1 MTAEAGLPDTL
12 RDLPAW
18 TPGPVEL
25 ADLELVLAGAYRP
38 LTGFLGSFDTA
49 TVTAGG
55 RLADGTPWPVPV
67 TLAVPKELTGHERV
81 VLQDPEGVPLA
92 VLEVAESWQDPVTQ
106 GWRLAGPLEALRAPA
121 HGPFHSLRR
130 RPDELDPAAGD
141 VLAKSSEGGRPPTP
155 PGNPLAKSSEGGRPP
170 TPPANLLGV
179 ATREPLHRK
188 QLGQLRQ
195 VAERLGAKV
204 LVLPLLG
211 GEHDDSLVR
220 ALLGVRKEL
229 PDGTR
234 IVPVPLPDR
243 GDRERDVLLRA
254 HVAAAYGATHLLA
267 EAELEGAPIPLVV
280 PEPWAY
286 DADVEV
292 WRPVARIEPDHVQ
305 AELTPE
311 RLDALLDAGEPV
323 PDWFTP
329 PAVAAELALARPPK
343 HSRGITVFFTG
354 LSGSGKSTVAR
365 GLSDA
370 LIERGGRTVT
380 LLDGDVVRR
389 MLSAGLTFSRA
400 DRDLNIRRIGFVAA
414 EITRHGG
421 TAICAPIAPYAATR
435 AEVRRMVSAVGD
447 FILVHVATPLEECER
462 RDRKG
467 LYAKAR
473 AGLIPEF
480 TGVSDPY
487 ETPDDADLTLDTSAM
502 APDEAVGRVLD
513 LLVSGGWV
521 RPE

>member
-1 MTAEAGLPDTL
+1 MTAETALPDTL
-12 RDLPAW
+12 RDLPAH
-18 TPGPVEL
+18 TPGKVEL
-25 ADLELVLAGAYRP
+25 ADLELLLAGAYPP
-38 LTGFLGSFDTA
+38 LKGFLGSFDTA
-49 TVTAGG
+49 MVIAGG

-67 TLAVPKELTGHERV
+67 TLAVPEELTGHEKV

-92 VLEVAESWQDPVTQ
+92 VLTVAEAWRDPTSS
-106 GWRLAGPLEALRAPA
+106 GWRLAGGLEPLRAPA
-121 HGPFHSLRR
+121 HGPFHRLRR
-130 RPDELDPAAGD
+130 RPDELERPDGPL
-141 VLAKSSEGGRPPTP
+141 LA
-155 PGNPLAKSSEGGRPP
+155 
-170 TPPANLLGV
+170 V

-188 QLGQLRQ
+188 QLGQVRQ
-195 VAERLGAKV
+195 VAERLGARV

-211 GEHDDSLVR
+211 GEHDEALVR
-220 ALLGVRKEL
+220 ALLAVRRDL
-229 PDGTR
+229 PDGAQV
-234 IVPVPLPDR
+234 VPVPLPPRDLDDAD
-243 GDRERDVLLRA
+243 GERDLLLRA

-267 EAELEGAPIPLVV
+267 DEQQAGTAERIADGAPIPVVV

-305 AELTPE
+305 AELTRE
-311 RLDALLDAGEPV
+311 RLGELLDRGEPI

-329 PAVAAELALARPPK
+329 PAVAAELAVARPPK
-343 HSRGITVFFTG
+343 HERGLTVFFTG

-365 GLSDA
+365 GLADA
-370 LIERGGRTVT
+370 LIERGGRTVS

-389 MLSAGLTFSRA
+389 LLSAGLTFSRA
-400 DRDLNIRRIGFVAA
+400 DRDLNIRRIGYVAA

-421 TAICAPIAPYAATR
+421 VAICAPIAPYAATR

-447 FILVHVATPLEECER
+447 FVLVHVATPLEECER

-480 TGVSDPY
+480 TGISDPY
-487 ETPDDADLTLDTSAM
+487 EEPDPAVDGGADLRLDTTGLE
-502 APDEAVGRVLD
+502 PDEAVARVLA
-513 LLVSGGWV
+513 LLEEGGWV
-521 RPE
+521 RPA

>member
-1 MTAEAGLPDTL
+1 VTAETGLPDTL
-12 RDLPAW
+12 RDLPAH
-18 TPGPVEL
+18 TPGTVEL
-25 ADLELVLAGAYRP
+25 ADLELLLAGAYPP
-38 LTGFLGSFDTA
+38 LKGFLGSFDTA
-49 TVTAGG
+49 MVIAGG

-67 TLAVPKELTGHERV
+67 TLAVPEELTGHEKV

-92 VLEVAESWQDPVTQ
+92 VLSVAESWRDPTSG
-106 GWRLAGPLEALRAPA
+106 GWRLAGGLEPLRAPA
-121 HGPFHSLRR
+121 HGPFHRLRR
-130 RPDELDPAAGD
+130 RPDELERPDGPL
-141 VLAKSSEGGRPPTP
+141 LA
-155 PGNPLAKSSEGGRPP
+155 
-170 TPPANLLGV
+170 V

-188 QLGQLRQ
+188 QLGQVRQ
-195 VAERLGAKV
+195 VAERLGARV

-211 GEHDDSLVR
+211 GEHDEALVR
-220 ALLGVRKEL
+220 ALLAVRRDL
-229 PDGTR
+229 PDGAQV
-234 IVPVPLPDR
+234 VPVPLPPRDIDDP
-243 GDRERDVLLRA
+243 GGERDLLLRA

-267 EAELEGAPIPLVV
+267 DEQQADTAEKIADGAPIPVVV

-305 AELTPE
+305 AELTRE
-311 RLDALLDAGEPV
+311 RLGELLDRGEPI

-329 PAVAAELALARPPK
+329 PAVAAELAVARPPK
-343 HSRGITVFFTG
+343 HERGLTVFFTG

-365 GLSDA
+365 GLADA
-370 LIERGGRTVT
+370 LVERGGRTVS

-389 MLSAGLTFSRA
+389 LLSAGLTFSRA

-421 TAICAPIAPYAATR
+421 VAICAPIAPYAATR

-447 FILVHVATPLEECER
+447 FVLVHVATPLEECER

-487 ETPDDADLTLDTSAM
+487 EEPDPAVDGGADLRLDTTGLE
-502 APDEAVGRVLD
+502 PDEAVARVLD
-513 LLVSGGWV
+513 LLEKGGWV
-521 RPE
+521 RPA